1 MRSEWRP
8 PDGKGGAKLK
18 EHLSRLIRSIPD
30 FPKKGI
36 LFRDI
41 TTLLMDAEGFRMAV
55 EAMTEPYKTEGIDKI
70 VCVEARG
77 FILGGAMGFALGC
90 GVVPV
95 RKPGK
100 LPYEVEEQDYT
111 LEYGT
116 ARVEIHKDALK
127 PGESVLIVDDLLAT
141 GGTAR
146 ATGDLVERLG
156 GKIHSFAFLVEL
168 LGLEG
173 RKLLDKYDVFSVITY
188 E

>member
-1 MRSEWRP
+1 VKLEEQ
-8 PDGKGGAKLK
+8 LK
-18 EHLSRLIRSIPD
+18 ELIRSIPD
-30 FPKKGI
+30 FPKEGI

-41 TTLLMDAEGFRMAV
+41 TTLLKDPQGFRMAV
-55 EAMTEPYKTEGIDKI
+55 EAMVAPYRDRKIDKI

-77 FILGGAMGFALGC
+77 FLLGGAMGYVLGC

-100 LPYEVEEQDYT
+100 LPYETERQDYT

-116 ARVEIHKDALK
+116 ACVELHKDGVE
-127 PGESVLIVDDLLAT
+127 PGETVLIVDDLLAT

-146 ATGDLVERLG
+146 ATAELVKRLG
-156 GKIHSFAFLVEL
+156 GKILSFAFLVEL
-168 LGLEG
+168 EGLQG

>member
-1 MRSEWRP
+1 LEK
-8 PDGKGGAKLK
+8 DLGG
-18 EHLSRLIRSIPD
+18 LIRSIPD
-30 FPKKGI
+30 FPREGI

-41 TTLLMDAEGFRMAV
+41 TTLLMDAEGFRTAV
-55 EAMTEPYKTEGIDKI
+55 LAMIEPYKDKKIDKI

-77 FILGGAMGFALGC
+77 FLLGGAMGFEMGC

-100 LPYEVEEQDYT
+100 LPYEVEKQDYT

-116 ARVEIHKDALK
+116 ASVEIHRDAVQS
-127 PGESVLIVDDLLAT
+127 GESVLIVDDLLAT

-146 ATGDLVERLG
+146 ATADLVERLG
-156 GKIHSFAFLVEL
+156 GEILSMAFLVEL
-168 LGLEG
+168 KGLQG

>member
-1 MRSEWRP
+1 MEADP
-8 PDGKGGAKLK
+8 K
-18 EHLSRLIRSIPD
+18 ELRELIRNIPD

-41 TTLLMDAEGFRMAV
+41 TTLLKDGPGFKSAVHLMASHYRDADIAS
-55 EAMTEPYKTEGIDKI
+55 I
-70 VCVEARG
+70 VCIEARG
-77 FILGGAMGFALGC
+77 FLLGAAMAYELGC

-100 LPYEVEEQDYT
+100 LPHETIKQTYD

-116 ARVEIHKDALK
+116 DSVEVHSDAISKGERVL
-127 PGESVLIVDDLLAT
+127 LVDDLLAT

-146 ATGDLVERLG
+146 AAADLVEKLG
-156 GKIHSFAFLVEL
+156 GKIVSCAFLIEL
-168 LGLEG
+168 ADLNG
-173 RKLLDKYDVFSVITY
+173 RKLLDNYDIFSVITY

>member
-1 MRSEWRP
+1 MKADP
-8 PDGKGGAKLK
+8 K
-18 EHLSRLIRSIPD
+18 ELRELIRSIPD

-41 TTLLMDAEGFRMAV
+41 TTLLKDGPGFRAAV
-55 EAMTEPYKTEGIDKI
+55 ELMVDHYRDAGIASI
-70 VCVEARG
+70 VCIEARG
-77 FILGGAMGFALGC
+77 FLLGSAMAYEMGC
-90 GVVPV
+90 GVVPI

-100 LPYEVEEQDYT
+100 LPYETITQTYD

-116 ARVEIHKDALK
+116 DSVEIHKDAVRE
-127 PGESVLIVDDLLAT
+127 GEKVLLVDDLLAT

-146 ATGDLVERLG
+146 AAADLVEKLH
-156 GKIHSFAFLVEL
+156 GKIVSCAFLIEL
-168 LGLEG
+168 ADLDG

>member
-1 MRSEWRP
+1 MKADS
-8 PDGKGGAKLK
+8 K
-18 EHLSRLIRSIPD
+18 ELRELIRSIPD

-41 TTLLMDAEGFRMAV
+41 TTLLKDGPGFKAAV
-55 EAMTEPYKTEGIDKI
+55 ELMASRFRDADIASI
-70 VCVEARG
+70 VCIEARG
-77 FILGGAMGFALGC
+77 FLLGSAMAYEMGC

-100 LPYEVEEQDYT
+100 LPYETITQTYD

-116 ARVEIHKDALK
+116 DSVEIHKDAIRE
-127 PGESVLIVDDLLAT
+127 GERVLLVDDLLAT

-146 ATGDLVERLG
+146 AAADLVEKLG
-156 GKIHSFAFLVEL
+156 GEIVSCAFLIEL
-168 LGLEG
+168 ADLDG
-173 RKLLDKYDVFSVITY
+173 RKLLDKYEIFSVITY

>member
-1 MRSEWRP
+1 LE
-8 PDGKGGAKLK
+8 
-18 EHLSRLIRSIPD
+18 EHLRRLIRSIPD
-30 FPKKGI
+30 FPKEGI

-41 TTLLMDAEGFRMAV
+41 TTLLKDAQGFRTAV
-55 EAMTEPYKTEGIDKI
+55 EAMSAPYKEKQVDKI

-77 FILGGAMGFALGC
+77 FLLGGAMGYLLGC

-100 LPYEVEEQDYT
+100 LPYETEKQDYT

-116 ARVEIHKDALK
+116 ACVELHKDAVE

-146 ATGDLVERLG
+146 ATAELVERLR
-156 GKIHSFAFLVEL
+156 GKVLAIAFLVEL

-173 RKLLDKYDVFSVITY
+173 RKLLDKYDIFSVITY

>member
-1 MRSEWRP
+1 LE
-8 PDGKGGAKLK
+8 
-18 EHLSRLIRSIPD
+18 EHLRQLIRSIPD
-30 FPKKGI
+30 FPKEGI

-41 TTLLMDAEGFRMAV
+41 TTLLKDAEGFREAV
-55 EAMTEPYKTEGIDKI
+55 DAMVAPYRDKKIDKI

-77 FILGGAMGFALGC
+77 FLLGGAMGYLLGC
-90 GVVPV
+90 GIVPV

-100 LPYEVEEQDYT
+100 LPHDVEKEDYT

-116 ARVEIHKDALK
+116 ACVEIHKDALD
-127 PGESVLIVDDLLAT
+127 PGEQVLVVDDLLAT

-146 ATGDLVERLG
+146 ATAELVERLG
-156 GKIHSFAFLVEL
+156 GKIVGIAFLVEL

-173 RKLLDKYDVFSVITY
+173 RKLLDKYDVFSVISY

>member
-1 MRSEWRP
+1 LE
-8 PDGKGGAKLK
+8 
-18 EHLSRLIRSIPD
+18 EHLRQLIRSIPD
-30 FPKKGI
+30 FPKEGI

-41 TTLLMDAEGFRMAV
+41 TTLLKDAEGFRMAV
-55 EAMTEPYKTEGIDKI
+55 EAMIAPYKDKKIDKI

-77 FILGGAMGFALGC
+77 FLFGGAMGYLMGC

-100 LPYEVEEQDYT
+100 LPYDTEKQAYT

-116 ARVEIHKDALK
+116 ASVEIHKDALK
-127 PGESVLIVDDLLAT
+127 PGEHVLIVDDLLAT
-141 GGTAR
+141 GGTAK
-146 ATGDLVERLG
+146 ATAELVERLG
-156 GKIHSFAFLVEL
+156 GEILSIVFLVEL

>member
-1 MRSEWRP
+1 LE
-8 PDGKGGAKLK
+8 
-18 EHLSRLIRSIPD
+18 EHLKQLIRNIPD
-30 FPKKGI
+30 FPKEGI

-41 TTLLMDAEGFRMAV
+41 TTLLKDAEGFRMAV
-55 EAMTEPYKTEGIDKI
+55 DALVEPYKDKKVDKI

-77 FILGGAMGFALGC
+77 FLLGGAMGYLMGC

-100 LPYEVEEQDYT
+100 LPYDTESKAYT

-116 ARVEIHKDALK
+116 ASVEIHKDALEA
-127 PGESVLIVDDLLAT
+127 GEQVLIVDDLLAT

-146 ATGDLVERLG
+146 AAADLVERLG
-156 GKIHSFAFLVEL
+156 GKILGIAFLVEL

>member
-1 MRSEWRP
+1 MEKQLRE
-8 PDGKGGAKLK
+8 
-18 EHLSRLIRSIPD
+18 LIRSIPD
-30 FPKKGI
+30 FPKEGI

-41 TTLLMDAEGFRMAV
+41 TTLLKDPKGFRMAV
-55 EAMTEPYKTEGIDKI
+55 DAMIAPYKEKKIDKI

-77 FILGGAMGFALGC
+77 FLLGGAMGYLMDC

-100 LPYEVEEQDYT
+100 LPHHTEEEAYT

-116 ARVEIHKDALK
+116 ASVEIHKDALK
-127 PGESVLIVDDLLAT
+127 PGEQVLIVDDLLAT

-146 ATGDLVERLG
+146 AAAALVERLG
-156 GKIHSFAFLVEL
+156 GSIVSIAFLVEL
-168 LGLEG
+168 LGLDG

-188 E
+188 K

>member
-1 MRSEWRP
+1 MR
-8 PDGKGGAKLK
+8 LK
-18 EHLSRLIRSIPD
+18 ADPKELRELIRSIPD

-41 TTLLMDAEGFRMAV
+41 TTLLKDGPGFKAAVNLMADHYRDA
-55 EAMTEPYKTEGIDKI
+55 GIASI
-70 VCVEARG
+70 VCIEARG
-77 FILGGAMGFALGC
+77 FLLGSAMAYELGC

-100 LPYEVEEQDYT
+100 LPHETLAQTYD

-116 ARVEIHKDALK
+116 DSVEIHKDAIGK
-127 PGESVLIVDDLLAT
+127 GERVLLADDLLAT

-146 ATGDLVERLG
+146 AAADLVEKLG
-156 GKIHSFAFLVEL
+156 GNIVSCAFLIEL
-168 LGLEG
+168 ADLDG